1 MARDSHDV
9 AVIGALSDR
18 LIVQRMSGT
27 EELGRLYEYA
37 IELLGSDESLPF
49 PDVLG
54 KNLTLRLSLP
64 DGGER
69 YFGGVVTRFTQLGRN
84 GRYALFKAEVRPWL
98 WYLTRCSDCRIFQ
111 TKTVP
116 DIVQAILKEHGYSD
130 VEDKLSGTYRSWE
143 YCVQYRESDF
153 NFISRLLEQEGI
165 YYYFRHEQDKQVLVL
180 ADDESAHAAPAGYE
194 EIPYYPPDNEAR
206 RKRDH
211 ISDWLLTQEVQS
223 ELYAL
228 RDFDFEK
235 PRANL
240 EAKKTI
246 LREHGAGSFE
256 AYDYPGEYTRPS
268 DGSNYARLRI
278 EEEQA
283 RFEQVRGSGN
293 VRGLGAGALFRLQ
306 GYPRDDQNREYLVT
320 GANFELQANPL
331 ETRTAGQG
339 TSFTCALTA
348 MDSHQPFRPARTSR
362 KSVVQGPQT
371 AIVVGPSGKD
381 VWTDEYGR
389 AKIQFHWD
397 REGGRDENSS
407 CWVRVSQTAAG
418 KNWGGMFL
426 PHIGQEVIVDFLEG
440 DPDRPVITGRVY
452 NADNMPPLELPEH
465 RYHSIIRD
473 YYGNEIVM
481 DGTPG
486 EEHMALYSPSH
497 HSKVMIGKS
506 FQQVTKSDELV
517 KTYGNS
523 FKLTVGNVVSGT
535 LGTKTFYTVGNGAS
549 ATLGATESL
558 TVGTDVALFFGAK
571 GSITVAPE
579 FALNLGTKF
588 SWGYSREYK
597 YTKGGYRRVSD
608 GDVVHAAT
616 NNVVISGG
624 PDGKTIIQSSDTAAF
639 MAAGTPGPRGV
650 KDKVAIGLAAAATAS
665 SLAAAGTSIYLMQS
679 TFDDLKNADETYVDP
694 KTKKEKKHVIDGW
707 DAVKPGLVHSGI
719 AGGIGMLATIGLM
732 LGHMKTAKNPPPP
745 SHTAE
750 SAKVTVKD
758 NMVDIFAGQN
768 QSATLAVTPNEI
780 NMLVDGNIILST
792 QNGDVKFNKIMEV
805 SKKSKRIKISSVR
818 VNHKNLKIMP

>member
-180 ADDESAHAAPAGYE
+180 ADDESAHTAPAGYE

-211 ISDWLLTQEVQS
+211 ISDWLLSQEVQS

-348 MDSHQPFRPARTSR
+348 MDSQQPFRPARTSR

-397 REGGRDENSS
+397 REGRRDENSS

-465 RYHSIIRD
+465 RYHSVIRD
-473 YYGNEIVM
+473 HYGNEIVM

-497 HSKVMIGKS
+497 LSKVIIGKS
-506 FQQVTKSDELV
+506 FEQVTNSDELQ

-523 FKLTVGNVVSGT
+523 LKLIVGNVVSGT
-535 LGTKTFYTVGNGAS
+535 MGAKLYWTIGTS
-549 ATLGATESL
+549 ATVVAGNSETVTGGADLS
-558 TVGTDVALFFGAK
+558 VFVGAK
-571 GSITVAPE
+571 ASFSAAPE
-579 FALNLGTKF
+579 LAVNLTPKVSIG
-588 SWGYSREYK
+588 WAREYK
-597 YTKGGYRRVSD
+597 HTKGDYTRTSKSD
-608 GDVVHAAT
+608 IVHDSKK
-616 NNVVISGG
+616 NVVISGG
-624 PDGKTIIQSSDTAAF
+624 PTGMTIIQSSDAEAF
-639 MAAGTPGPRGV
+639 MASGTPKPRGA
-650 KDKVAIGLAAAATAS
+650 KDAAAIVLATKAAAAALLSAGASTALMEI
-665 SLAAAGTSIYLMQS
+665 SLA
-679 TFDDLKNADETYVDP
+679 DLESADKSYVDP
-694 KTKKEKKHVIDGW
+694 KTKKKKEHVVDGW
-707 DAVKPGLVHSGI
+707 AHLAPELVGASVVGGLGLAATIAFLLACIKTVEDTPKPEHTTENAKVSVKNELVH
-719 AGGIGMLATIGLM
+719 
-732 LGHMKTAKNPPPP
+732 
-745 SHTAE
+745 
-750 SAKVTVKD
+750 
-758 NMVDIFAGQN
+758 IFAGMAPTN
-768 QSATLAVTPNEI
+768 SEIKVEPKGVTISAPKYIYLEANNNVNISKLAMFMKSSKTI
-780 NMLVDGNIILST
+780 NIKAT
-792 QNGDVKFNKIMEV
+792 VK
-805 SKKSKRIKISSVR
+805 
-818 VNHKNLKIMP
+818 HKNITVLG